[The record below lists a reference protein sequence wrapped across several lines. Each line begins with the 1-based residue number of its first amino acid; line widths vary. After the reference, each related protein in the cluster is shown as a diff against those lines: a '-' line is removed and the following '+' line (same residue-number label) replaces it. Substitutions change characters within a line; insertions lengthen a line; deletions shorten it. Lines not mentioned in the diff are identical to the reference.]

1 MNKKE
6 FSKMSLGLDL
16 LNDLPNI
23 EVINNGNLNYY
34 KTVDITDGE
43 LTVINVSDDSD
54 EFYLSIENLS
64 AKIDG
69 FGTIINYED
78 YLHNLEEVFVEQKI
92 INLK

>member
-23 EVINNGNLNYY
+23 EVISNGNLNYY

-43 LTVINVSDDSD
+43 LTVVNMSDDND

-64 AKIDG
+64 SKIDG

-78 YLHNLEEVFVEQKI
+78 YLHNLEEVFGEQKV

>member
-6 FSKMSLGLDL
+6 FSKMSLGLYL

-43 LTVINVSDDSD
+43 LTVVNISDNND

>member
-34 KTVDITDGE
+34 KTVAITDGE
-43 LTVINVSDDSD
+43 LTVVNMSDDND

-64 AKIDG
+64 ATIDG
-69 FGTIINYED
+69 FGTILNYED
-78 YLHNLEEVFVEQKI
+78 YYHDLEEVFVEQKI

>member
-43 LTVINVSDDSD
+43 LTVVNISDNND

-64 AKIDG
+64 TKIDG

>member
-6 FSKMSLGLDL
+6 FSKVSLGLDL

-43 LTVINVSDDSD
+43 LTVTNISDVND
-54 EFYLSIENLS
+54 EFYLTIENLS

>member
-43 LTVINVSDDSD
+43 LTVTNISDVND
-54 EFYLSIENLS
+54 EFYLTIENLS

-78 YLHNLEEVFVEQKI
+78 FLNNLEEVFVEQKI

>member
-6 FSKMSLGLDL
+6 FSKMTLGLDL

-78 YLHNLEEVFVEQKI
+78 YLYNLEEVFGEQKV

>member
-43 LTVINVSDDSD
+43 LTVTNISDVND
-54 EFYLSIENLS
+54 EFYLTIENLS

-69 FGTIINYED
+69 FGTILNYED
-78 YLHNLEEVFVEQKI
+78 YLHNLEEVFGEQKI

>member
-6 FSKMSLGLDL
+6 FSKVSLGLDL

-43 LTVINVSDDSD
+43 LTVVNISDDND

>member
-43 LTVINVSDDSD
+43 LTVVNISDNND

-69 FGTIINYED
+69 VGTIINYED

>member
-34 KTVDITDGE
+34 KAVDITDGE
-43 LTVINVSDDSD
+43 LTVVNMSDDND
-54 EFYLSIENLS
+54 EFYLSIENLY
-64 AKIDG
+64 AKIEG
-69 FGTIINYED
+69 FGTIINYKD
-78 YLHNLEEVFVEQKI
+78 YLQNLEEVFVEQKI
-92 INLK
+92 INSK

>member
-43 LTVINVSDDSD
+43 LTVVNISDNND

-64 AKIDG
+64 ATIDG

>member
-6 FSKMSLGLDL
+6 FLKMSLGLDL

-34 KTVDITDGE
+34 KTVDITNGE
-43 LTVINVSDDSD
+43 LTVVNISDNND

-64 AKIDG
+64 ATIDG

-78 YLHNLEEVFVEQKI
+78 YLDNLEEVFVEQKV

>member
-6 FSKMSLGLDL
+6 FSKMSLGVDL

-34 KTVDITDGE
+34 KTDDITDGE
-43 LTVINVSDDSD
+43 LTVVNISDNND

-78 YLHNLEEVFVEQKI
+78 YLHNLEEVFGEQKV

>member
-43 LTVINVSDDSD
+43 LTVVNISDDND

-78 YLHNLEEVFVEQKI
+78 YLYNLEEVFVEQKI